1 MFLMIDNYD
10 SFTYNLVQYFQIL
23 GVEMQVVRNDRI
35 TVDAALNSGAEAI
48 ILSPGPGRPENA
60 GILVDLVR
68 QAGDMPLLGVCLGHQ
83 AIGYAFGAKVIS
95 AQRLMHGKISAVTHD
110 GKGLFAGL
118 ENPFQ
123 AVRYHSLAIDRATL
137 PDELIPTAT
146 SEDGELMGLRHKT
159 RLIEGIQYHP
169 ESVLTQSGKRQLR
182 NFIRMVREYR
192 SGGVKCRK
200 ANLRNSTP
208 APT

>member
-23 GVEMQVVRNDRI
+23 GVEMEVVRNDRI
-35 TVDAALNSGAEAI
+35 TPEEALNSGAEAI

-60 GILVDLVR
+60 GILVDLIR

-83 AIGYAFGAKVIS
+83 AIGYAFGAEIIHAK
-95 AQRLMHGKISAVTHD
+95 RLMHGKTSAITHD
-110 GKGLFAGL
+110 GKGLFSGL

-123 AVRYHSLAIDRATL
+123 AVRYHSLAVDRATL
-137 PDELIPTAT
+137 PDCLLPTAT
-146 SEDGELMGLRHKT
+146 SEDGELMGMRHKT
-159 RLIEGIQYHP
+159 KLIEGIQYHP

-182 NFIRMVREYR
+182 NFIRMVREHR
-192 SGGVKCRK
+192 NGGASC
-200 ANLRNSTP
+200 
-208 APT
+208 

>member
-23 GVEMQVVRNDRI
+23 GIEMKVARNDEI
-35 TVDAALNSGAEAI
+35 SVAAVLNSGAEAI
-48 ILSPGPGRPENA
+48 VLSPGPGRPENA
-60 GILVDLVR
+60 GIMIDLIR
-68 QAGDMPLLGVCLGHQ
+68 SAGNMPLLGVCLGHQ
-83 AIGYAFGAKVIS
+83 AIGYAFGAKIVP
-95 AQRLMHGKISAVTHD
+95 AQRLMHGKISAVSHD
-110 GKGLFAGL
+110 GKGLFSGL

-123 AVRYHSLAIDRATL
+123 AVRYHSLAVDKNTL

-146 SEDGELMGLRHKT
+146 SEDGELMGLRHRT

-182 NFIRMVREYR
+182 NFIRMVREFR
-192 SGGVKCRK
+192 SGGASC
-200 ANLRNSTP
+200 
-208 APT
+208 

>member
-23 GVEMQVVRNDRI
+23 GIEMKVARNDEI
-35 TVDAALNSGAEAI
+35 SVAAVLNSGAEAI
-48 ILSPGPGRPENA
+48 VLSPGPGRPENA
-60 GILVDLVR
+60 GIMIDLIR
-68 QAGDMPLLGVCLGHQ
+68 SAGNMPLLGVCLGHQ
-83 AIGYAFGAKVIS
+83 AIGYAFGAKIVP
-95 AQRLMHGKISAVTHD
+95 AQRLMHGKISAVSHD

-123 AVRYHSLAIDRATL
+123 AVRYHSLAVDKNTL

-146 SEDGELMGLRHKT
+146 SEDGELMGLRHRT

-182 NFIRMVREYR
+182 NFIRMVREFR
-192 SGGVKCRK
+192 SGGASC
-200 ANLRNSTP
+200 
-208 APT
+208 

>member
-60 GILVDLVR
+60 GILIDLIR
-68 QAGDMPLLGVCLGHQ
+68 NAGSMPLLGVCLGHQ
-83 AIGYAFGAKVIS
+83 AIGYAFGAEIIHAK
-95 AQRLMHGKISAVTHD
+95 RLMHGKTSAVTHD

-123 AVRYHSLAIDRATL
+123 AVRYHSLAVNRDTL
-137 PDELIPTAT
+137 PECLLPTAS
-146 SEDGELMGLRHKT
+146 SEDGELMGLRHRTK
-159 RLIEGIQYHP
+159 LIEGIQYHP

-192 SGGVKCRK
+192 MKQNGGASC
-200 ANLRNSTP
+200 
-208 APT
+208 